1 MAGFDWFWKAMG
13 GKQGRNQKRSLA
25 IVDEAHTKK
34 QQLTQLTDAQLV
46 TKARDL
52 TSTGEITDAAEFLA
66 ILAIAAERTLKMTP
80 FPVQSQAVLR
90 LLEGDVIQ
98 MATGE
103 GKTLVGARASTH
115 NIWVCDIV
123 VNQSLE
129 YSTRY
134 S

>member
-1 MAGFDWFWKAMG
+1 MG

-80 FPVQSQAVLR
+80 FPVQSQAVLPIYCR
-90 LLEGDVIQ
+90 KFHEDTNVICLIRFIIYLCIFI
-98 MATGE
+98 GYY
-103 GKTLVGARASTH
+103 
-115 NIWVCDIV
+115 DI
-123 VNQSLE
+123 QE
-129 YSTRY
+129 KMIYQ
-134 S
+134 